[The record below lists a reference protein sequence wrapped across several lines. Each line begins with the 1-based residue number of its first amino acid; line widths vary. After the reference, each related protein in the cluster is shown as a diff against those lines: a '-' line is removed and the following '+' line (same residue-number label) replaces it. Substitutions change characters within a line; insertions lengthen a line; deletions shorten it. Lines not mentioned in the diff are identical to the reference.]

1 LAALSDL
8 PMDDKK
14 VEAEFQAVKDVTEE
28 MSRGGFRDCFKRNK
42 NRNFHRTVLGY
53 VNQMFQQISGINL
66 VTYYAA
72 TIFENSIG
80 LSPFLSRLL
89 SACNGTEYW
98 MASWIAIFTI
108 EKFGR
113 RSLMMFGAAGMS
125 MSMAVLAG
133 ATSNIGNTS
142 LGLLA
147 TVFLFVFNSFFAI
160 GWLGMTWLYPAEITP
175 LSIRAPA
182 NAISTTANWIFNF
195 LVVMIT
201 PPAFANIG
209 YQTYIIFAVIN
220 AAMVPSVY
228 FFFPETAYRSLE
240 EMDEIFHAAS
250 GPFDVVGIA
259 HNLPHR
265 YGKKGELLVDYADT
279 EQAHEAERRR
289 SSVVATQSNG
299 GVLAKDNEKE
309 LREHVDNAGK

>member
-1 LAALSDL
+1 
-8 PMDDKK
+8 
-14 VEAEFQAVKDVTEE
+14 
-28 MSRGGFRDCFKRNK
+28 
-42 NRNFHRTVLGY
+42 
-53 VNQMFQQISGINL
+53 
-66 VTYYAA
+66 
-72 TIFENSIG
+72 
-80 LSPFLSRLL
+80 
-89 SACNGTEYW
+89 

-240 EMDEIFHAAS
+240 EMDEIFHKAT
-250 GPFDVVGIA
+250 GPFNVVGIA
-259 HNLPHR
+259 HDLPHR
-265 YGKKGELLVDYADT
+265 YGKKGELLIDYADT
-279 EQAHEAERRR
+279 EQAHDAERRR
-289 SSVVATQSNG
+289 SSVVAVQPTNG
-299 GVLAKDNEKE
+299 GVLARDEEKE
-309 LREHVDNAGK
+309 IREHLENGGK